1 MNRREFLI
9 RSGAAA
15 SISVLGPSAL
25 LAQTPSTSSG
35 QTPAAPAVQP
45 PAPVTEFK
53 TLRRNVGIFTGSG
66 GTIGWLVNPDAVA
79 AVDTQFP
86 QTAAIF
92 LRDLPGRADRKF
104 DVIVNTHH
112 HGDHTGGNAL
122 LHPSAKAIVAHQ
134 NVPELMR
141 ARADAD
147 KKTLDP
153 LMLPDLGF
161 AEGWRQG
168 LGDETISGRYLG
180 AAHTRGDIV
189 VLFEQANVVHLGDLL
204 FNRIY
209 PVIDRPGG
217 ASIRH
222 WVTVLETIHKEYP
235 ADAIYVGGHG
245 NAKFGV
251 TLQRDELLVFRDYLS
266 GLLAYTEKEI
276 KAGKTKEEIQKLE
289 NLPGFADFHV
299 PPGRGNRLPGNLGVA
314 YDELTSG

>member
-1 MNRREFLI
+1 MNRRDFLI

-15 SISVLGPSAL
+15 SISLLGPSAL
-25 LAQTPSTSSG
+25 LAQTPSSV
-35 QTPAAPAVQP
+35 PAAPAVQP
-45 PAPVTEFK
+45 PPPVTEFK
-53 TLRRNVGIFTGSG
+53 ALRRNVGVFTGGG
-66 GTIGWLVNPDAVA
+66 GTIGWLVNADGIA

-86 QTAAIF
+86 NTAAIF
-92 LRDLPGRADRKF
+92 RRDLPGRADRQF
-104 DVIVNTHH
+104 DVIINTHH

-122 LHPSAKAIVAHQ
+122 LHPETKHLVAHA

-141 ARADAD
+141 ARAEAD
-147 KKTLDP
+147 KRELDP
-153 LMLPDLGF
+153 LMLPDMGF
-161 AEGWRQG
+161 AEGWMMG
-168 LGDETISGRYLG
+168 IGDENISARYLG

-189 VLFEQANVVHLGDLL
+189 VLFEKANVVHLGDLL

-235 ADAIYVGGHG
+235 ADAIYVCGHG
-245 NAKFGV
+245 NAKFGI
-251 TLQRDELLVFRDYLS
+251 TLTRDDLLVFRDYLS
-266 GLLAYTEKEI
+266 ALLAHTEAGI
-276 KAGKTKEEIQKLE
+276 KAGKSKEEIQQLE

-314 YDELTSG
+314 YDELTAG

>member
-1 MNRREFLI
+1 MNRRDFLI

-15 SISVLGPSAL
+15 SISVLTPSAL
-25 LAQTPSTSSG
+25 LAQAPVPPVS
-35 QTPAAPAVQP
+35 AAPAVQP
-45 PAPVTEFK
+45 PPPVTEFK
-53 TLRRNVGIFTGSG
+53 ALRRNVGVFTGAG

-86 QTAAIF
+86 NTAAIF

-122 LHPSAKAIVAHQ
+122 LHPSAKHLVAHN

-141 ARADAD
+141 ARAAAD
-147 KKTLDP
+147 KRELDP

-161 AEGWRQG
+161 AEGWTQG

-189 VLFEQANVVHLGDLL
+189 VLFEKANVVHLGDLL

-217 ASIRH
+217 ANIRH
-222 WVTVLETIHKEYP
+222 WVTVLEKIHADYP
-235 ADAIYVGGHG
+235 ADAIYVAGHG
-245 NAKFGV
+245 NAKFGI

-276 KAGKTKEEIQKLE
+276 KAGKSKEEIQKLE

-314 YDELTSG
+314 YDELTGA